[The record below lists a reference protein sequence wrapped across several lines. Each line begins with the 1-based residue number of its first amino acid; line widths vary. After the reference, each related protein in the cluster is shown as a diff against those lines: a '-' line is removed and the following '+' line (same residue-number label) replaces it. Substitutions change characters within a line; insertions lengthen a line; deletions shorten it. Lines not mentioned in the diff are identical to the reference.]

1 MSRFNPNRR
10 SEIFDNNKKV
20 RYRMFKSGKQWLV
33 SGTATI
39 SGVVGGFFMGGT
51 GVFAD
56 ENNAKT
62 LELNDKSILANTD
75 STTIPAVSDLE
86 NDDTVPESANSESE
100 TENES
105 VSGSVSAS
113 ASTSAAIASESKND
127 LLDSDNEYNDYSQ
140 NYSSNTNEQK
150 NATKSADQKS
160 ATDTTSKQTDESTS
174 GSNQT
179 KPQNSQSNAKIES
192 NSVNDSAV
200 TSETGISSNLGSVS
214 GNVSE
219 STQASVSSSDS
230 VEDSVSVA
238 VKNGS
243 MAASKSAAD
252 SLVAS
257 VSTSISKAKT
267 VTTAATPKVRFA
279 ATGNGAQTD
288 VPGHQSN
295 RESGIDGGQANVF
308 LEAIDLALRPL
319 GGLSKLG
326 LSTDISDI
334 LSANAVI
341 YDSAS
346 GTINVTVSK
355 GFLSA
360 FGKMDGVLYYWDPK
374 ANNGAGAW
382 TEVPGSRQA
391 MQTTETDAVISI
403 PFNPADAGFAEGDT
417 VFFQAG
423 VNTSGLVQSVADAAT
438 AE

>member
-62 LELNDKSILANTD
+62 LEINDKSILANTD
-75 STTIPAVSDLE
+75 STTIPAVNDLE
-86 NDDTVPESANSESE
+86 TEDNVPESANNDSE
-100 TENES
+100 TEN
-105 VSGSVSAS
+105 GSISASAS
-113 ASTSAAIASESKND
+113 ASTSAVMASESKND
-127 LLDSDNEYNDYSQ
+127 LSDSDTEYNNYSQ
-140 NYSSNTNEQK
+140 NDSSNTNEQK
-150 NATKSADQKS
+150 SATKSAEQKS
-160 ATDTTSKQTDESTS
+160 ASDTSSKQTDESTT

-179 KPQNSQSNAKIES
+179 KPQNSQSNTKIES
-192 NSVNDSAV
+192 NSGNPSAV
-200 TSETGISSNLGSVS
+200 TSETGISFNLGSDS
-214 GNVSE
+214 ANVSE
-219 STQASVSSSDS
+219 STQTSVSSSDS

-243 MAASKSAAD
+243 MAASKSAAE

-257 VSTSISKAKT
+257 ASTSISKAKT

-288 VPGHQSN
+288 VPDHQSN
-295 RESGIDGGQANVF
+295 REAGIDGGQANVF

-374 ANNGAGAW
+374 ANNGAGA
-382 TEVPGSRQA
+382 
-391 MQTTETDAVISI
+391 
-403 PFNPADAGFAEGDT
+403 
-417 VFFQAG
+417 
-423 VNTSGLVQSVADAAT
+423 
-438 AE
+438 